1 MSETPQA
8 FYAARAKR
16 VFDIVGSFFLLLLT
30 SPIQVLCAA
39 AVAADDGR
47 PVYFHQSRVGKD
59 GQIFKLHKLRTMTVG
74 TDIISGGYPTPA
86 MVTKV
91 GRILRRLSLDEIPQ
105 LTNILRGEM
114 SFVGPRPTLSS
125 QVARYTSEQRGRLVV
140 RPGLTGLAQ
149 IRYRNNAPWSLRI
162 TTDLEYVHRL
172 SLRLD
177 LWILVRTIPAALKGD
192 GQMSGQTAADVDD
205 LGDVGAERQT

>member
-125 QVARYTSEQRGRLVV
+125 QVACYTSEQRGRLVV